1 VTALAVAAGGLGGL
15 GLFWLAWEAFA
26 RTPAV
31 RPAMRR
37 LHPAETGTGPG
48 GLASARWPA
57 WAARRLWRPPAREL
71 ALLGR
76 TRRQYLTSL
85 GLSALIGAGAVVV
98 LSAALAAASLTAPLA
113 VPAGVM
119 LTVAAISAWS
129 AHREVVRRAA
139 RARYE
144 FRRAVCSYLD
154 MCALELAAGHGPV
167 AALERACDGVDGWVF
182 ARLRQTLLAAQ
193 LGLHQP
199 WDDLRAVATSIDVP
213 ELGDVGNIVAAAGA
227 DGAVVHETLL
237 ARAESL
243 RDQIRVEALAR
254 AKSTTA
260 QLDIPGAV
268 LLMLIATFALYPLIA
283 RFAT

>member
-1 VTALAVAAGGLGGL
+1 MTALAVAAGGLGGL
-15 GLFWLAWEAFA
+15 GLFWLAWEALA
-26 RTPAV
+26 HTPAV

-37 LHPAETGTGPG
+37 LHPSGARPG
-48 GLASARWPA
+48 GPASGQWPA

-76 TRRQYLTSL
+76 TRRQYTTSL
-85 GLSALIGAGAVVV
+85 ALSALIGAGAVVV
-98 LSAALAAASLTAPLA
+98 LSAALAAAGITAPIA
-113 VPAGVM
+113 IPAGMV

-129 AHREVVRRAA
+129 AHREVILRAT
-139 RARYE
+139 RARHE

-154 MCALELAAGHGPV
+154 MCALELVAGHGPV
-167 AALERACDGVDGWVF
+167 AALERACTGVDGWVF
-182 ARLRQTLLAAQ
+182 ARLRQTLLTAQ
-193 LGLHQP
+193 LRLHQP
-199 WDDLRAVATSIDVP
+199 WDDLRTLAASIEVP
-213 ELGDVGNIVAAAGA
+213 ELGDVGDIVAAAGA

-254 AKSTTA
+254 AKSTTTK
-260 QLDIPGAV
+260 LDIPGAV
-268 LLMLIATFALYPLIA
+268 LLMLIAIFALYPLIA